1 MAVRGLWLGSEPAG
15 ERVMRKIAPGG
26 FLAAGLIT
34 LAMLHLVVV
43 WLSSYVA
50 GDCDDKAVHYYSS
63 SYVLAAAPA
72 RAVVRETLPAWLEKL
87 PDGYKKLRLS
97 SRLLGA
103 WNYPAADVAI
113 GVARAMAGDGRF
125 NRAVKLAML
134 FLFCAA
140 LIWLV
145 AVAGALERG
154 RLLVAAVLLIG
165 AMGVVA
171 IPPWL
176 NLPRLNMNPFMVY
189 VPRGSACFLVLAVLL
204 ASAAQRR
211 WLVAVGA
218 VLVAAWHTAFALL
231 VLPMVAVGMLFGGL
245 RSRAEASPACRM
257 AGWLLPAL
265 ALAAGVAVL
274 SWGGAVHGAGRIPV
288 MMTAA
293 TLASHGWSV
302 VILALVLAAWLGWG
316 WSSPL
321 GAAYDRLMLSALG
334 FLLCIKLFL
343 LTHGVMQVLT
353 GTGDIGGVYLA
364 HQIPMRLGGV
374 DYLHGIVVLVL
385 AVGMLAARVTV
396 GAPRARRFLLA
407 AAAAILLLAVG
418 WKRDAYARLVPG
430 RGVVWSERC
439 DAMPREDVTAE
450 SLRSLDPADEPAFF
464 RDLGEFLF
472 RSR

>member
-1 MAVRGLWLGSEPAG
+1 
-15 ERVMRKIAPGG
+15 MREA
-26 FLAAGLIT
+26 
-34 LAMLHLVVV
+34 
-43 WLSSYVA
+43 
-50 GDCDDKAVHYYSS
+50 
-63 SYVLAAAPA
+63 
-72 RAVVRETLPAWLEKL
+72 LPAWLEKL
-87 PDGYKKLRLS
+87 PGGYKKVRLS

-113 GVARAMAGDGRF
+113 GMARAMAGGGRF
-125 NRAVKLAML
+125 NLAVKLAML
-134 FLFCAA
+134 TLFCAA
-140 LIWLV
+140 LVWLV
-145 AVAGALERG
+145 AVAGVLERG

-165 AMGVVA
+165 AMGVVT

-176 NLPRLNMNPFMVY
+176 NLPRPNMNPFMVY

-211 WLVAVGA
+211 WLVGVGA
-218 VLVAAWHTAFALL
+218 ILVAAWHTAFALL
-231 VLPMVAVGMLFGGL
+231 VLPMLAVGMLFGGL
-245 RSRAEASPACRM
+245 RSRAEATPACRM
-257 AGWLLPAL
+257 AGWLLPSL

-288 MMTAA
+288 SMTAA
-293 TLASHGWSV
+293 AMALHGWSV
-302 VILALVLAAWLGWG
+302 LVLASVLAVWLRLG

-334 FLLCIKLFL
+334 FLLCTKLFL
-343 LTHGVMQVLT
+343 LTHGVMQVLE

-374 DYLHGIVVLVL
+374 DYLHGILVLVL

-396 GAPRARRFLLA
+396 GAPRARRVLWVA
-407 AAAAILLLAVG
+407 SAAILLLAVG
-418 WKRDAYARLVPG
+418 WKRDSYACLVPG
-430 RGVVWSERC
+430 RGEVWNERC
-439 DAMPREDVTAE
+439 DVVPREDVTAE
-450 SLRSLDPADEPAFF
+450 SLRLLNPADEPAFF